1 MSPDFPAK
9 PPFVTKEEQLRPAV
23 MNPDIFGSR
32 EPWTH

>member
-9 PPFVTKEEQLRPAV
+9 PPFLTKEEQLTPAV